1 MSRCEVDHG
10 GEGQAFMK
18 IGFVSDAHGNP
29 HGLEL
34 CLAELKKAQAEEVYF
49 LGDSVG
55 YLPREVEVIRLL
67 KRERMKC
74 IKGNHDA
81 LLLGEI
87 AIKNS
92 AEPIY
97 RLSDAFARLS
107 PELKDFIASWPLTR
121 NLNVCG
127 KRILLV
133 HGRPSNPLEGYL
145 YPDGPILPNEAG
157 SYDVVVMGHTHRPFI
172 RREQGALW
180 LNVGSCGL
188 PRDIGGLASCL
199 LYDAATDS
207 AEILRVQMDVDEF
220 LGSCPMGGI
229 AKEVVDCLYRTNGSP
244 VLD

>member
-1 MSRCEVDHG
+1 
-10 GEGQAFMK
+10 MK

-34 CLAELKKAQAEEVYF
+34 CLAELKKAHAEEMYF

-55 YLPREVEVIRLL
+55 YLPREMEVIRLL
-67 KRERMKC
+67 ERERMKC

-81 LLLGEI
+81 LLLGELPV
-87 AIKNS
+87 KNG
-92 AEPIY
+92 AEAIY
-97 RLSDAFARLS
+97 RLNDASARMS
-107 PELKDFIASWPLTR
+107 PELKDFIAAWPLTR
-121 NLNVCG
+121 KLHVCG

-145 YPDGPILPNEAG
+145 YADGPVLPDEAG
-157 SYDVVVMGHTHRPFI
+157 PYDVVVMGHTHRPFI

-180 LNVGSCGL
+180 LNAGSCGL

-199 LYDAATDS
+199 LYDAVTDS
-207 AEILRVQMDVDEF
+207 AEILRVPMDVDGF
-220 LGSCPMGGI
+220 LVTCGTRGI
-229 AKEVVDCLYRTNGSP
+229 AKEVVDCLHRTSTSP